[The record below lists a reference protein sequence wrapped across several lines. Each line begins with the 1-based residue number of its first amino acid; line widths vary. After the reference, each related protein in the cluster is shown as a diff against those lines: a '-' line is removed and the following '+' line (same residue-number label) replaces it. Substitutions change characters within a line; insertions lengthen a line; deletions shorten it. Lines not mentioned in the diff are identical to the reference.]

1 MAYDLSRLHDLPS
14 PFYRAVA
21 KAIILDDRQHM
32 LMVFAKGGDI
42 ELPGGGWEHGETF
55 EKCLQREA
63 CEELGGGTQ
72 EYFTCLVYG
81 SQGE

>member
-1 MAYDLSRLHDLPS
+1 
-14 PFYRAVA
+14 
-21 KAIILDDRQHM
+21 M